1 MEKLKGFIFSWS
13 EKQKLKYL
21 YPGISLG
28 VVCCATYFL
37 WIDSNRTLNDNIKR
51 LSNNPYYYNE
61 TQKYLAERELQ
72 RQLEFQRRRWFPLE
86 YPPCVDWHKIEEE
99 EDWF

>member
-1 MEKLKGFIFSWS
+1 MEKLKGFIFSLNG
-13 EKQKLKYL
+13 KQKLKYL

-28 VVCCATYFL
+28 VVCCASYFL
-37 WIDSNRTLNDNIKR
+37 WIDSNIKR

-72 RQLEFQRRRWFPLE
+72 RQLEFQQRRWFPLE
-86 YPPCVDWHKIEEE
+86 YPPCVGWDKIEEE